1 MIITH
6 RNGQYPVQ
14 FAAIESALSQLPA
27 NARIITDSNV
37 NKHYSV
43 DRPTLV
49 LPPGEATKSPEHYL
63 AAAQWLIESG
73 ATRKDPVVALG
84 GGVIGDL
91 AGFAAATTYRGMPFI
106 QIPTSLLAMVDSSV
120 GGKVGI
126 DLPNGKNLLGAFAA
140 PEAVWI
146 CPDALQT
153 LPKNHVKN
161 GLAEVLKYGFI
172 LDPELLDHPEL
183 SQPGDDLI
191 RRCIELKQQVVEAD
205 EFETTGH
212 RAVLNFGHT
221 IGHAIEHAQG
231 YVGLLHG
238 EAISVGMV
246 YETRLGER
254 LGISPTGLTENVKS
268 TLEVHGLPTE
278 LPQDVSSSQLLASM
292 RTDKKR
298 SGPHLAFSLLL
309 GLGTCKLFTDVL
321 ESDVLAVLHD

>member
-1 MIITH
+1 VIVTH
-6 RNGQYPVQ
+6 RNGQYPVH
-14 FAAIESALSQLPA
+14 FAKIEVALGQLPA
-27 NARIITDSNV
+27 NAWIITDSNV
-37 NKHYSV
+37 HRHYTV

-49 LPPGEATKSPEHYL
+49 LTPGEATKSPEHYL
-63 AAAQWLIESG
+63 DAVNWLVESG
-73 ATRKDPVVALG
+73 ATRHDPVVALG

-91 AGFAAATTYRGMPFI
+91 AGFAAATAFRGMPFI

-126 DLPNGKNLLGAFAA
+126 DLPTGKNLLGAFKA
-140 PEAVWI
+140 PESVWI
-146 CPDALQT
+146 CPDALHT

-172 LDPELLDHPEL
+172 LDPEILDHGEL
-183 SQPGDDLI
+183 MQPGQDLI
-191 RRCIELKQQVVEAD
+191 RRCIELKQAVVEDD
-205 EFETTGH
+205 EFETTGR

-221 IGHAIEHAQG
+221 IGHAIEHAQE
-231 YVGLLHG
+231 YAGLLHG

-246 YETRLGER
+246 YETCLGEN
-254 LGISPTGLTENVKS
+254 LGISPKGLAETIKT
-268 TLEVHGLPTE
+268 TLEHHGLPTE
-278 LPQDVSSSQLLASM
+278 LPRNVTPSQLIASM